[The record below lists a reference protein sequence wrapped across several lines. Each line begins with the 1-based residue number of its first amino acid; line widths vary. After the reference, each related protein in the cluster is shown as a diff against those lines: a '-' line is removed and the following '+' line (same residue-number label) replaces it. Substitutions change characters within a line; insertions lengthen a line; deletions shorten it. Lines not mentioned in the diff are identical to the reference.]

1 MKNRVKKDSGIYM
14 LCPGWFCPWIQEKE
28 TGGSGKSFGR
38 IFLSAFLC
46 AVMLT
51 GCGSALGTEDITA
64 STLSITKEG
73 AVTAWLIESFQEP
86 IDEEYYSAEEL
97 EAQIR
102 EEIDAFNEEQG
113 YTGEAEKAP
122 VRLTEVKEEQGAE
135 DDSAED
141 RITVQ
146 MKYHSAGDYT
156 KYNGRLLFY
165 GTVAEAYAAGHR
177 VEAQMENA
185 SDREKKLSEEEIKAM
200 EQKHILIVEENMNLS
215 VPGEILYVSS
225 GVNVTGKNTAEAA
238 HEAGYSYII
247 MK

>member
-1 MKNRVKKDSGIYM
+1 MKNRMKENSGIYM
-14 LCPGWFCPWIQEKE
+14 LNPGWFRPWVQEKE
-28 TGGSGKSFGR
+28 TGGRGKSFGR
-38 IFLSAFLC
+38 VFSVIFLC

-51 GCGSALGTEDITA
+51 GCGSALATEDITA

-73 AVTAWLIESFQEP
+73 AVTAWLVESFKEP
-86 IDEEYYSAEEL
+86 IDEDYYSAEEL
-97 EAQIR
+97 EAQIQ
-102 EEIDAFNEEQG
+102 EEIAAFNEEQG
-113 YTGEAEKAP
+113 YTGETEKAP
-122 VRLTEVKEEQGAE
+122 VRLMEVKEEQGAE
-135 DDSAED
+135 EGSAED

-165 GTVAEAYAAGHR
+165 GTVAEAYAAGYR

-185 SDREKKLSEEEIKAM
+185 SDREKKVSEAEIKAM

-215 VPGEILYVSS
+215 VPGEILYVSG
-225 GVNVTGKNTAEAA
+225 GVNVTGKNAAEAA
-238 HEAGYSYII
+238 HKTGYSYII